1 MENYR
6 RAIESRDLSQL
17 RQAYPGMTDEQERGW
32 RNFFGNVTDL
42 TAQLRILEL
51 DHSGD
56 DGSARVEATYRYR
69 MNRSQEQT
77 FVFTATFS
85 RTTQGWRLTAVQ

>member
-1 MENYR
+1 
-6 RAIESRDLSQL
+6 
-17 RQAYPGMTDEQERGW
+17 MTDEQEQGW
-32 RNFFGNVTDL
+32 RNFFGNVNDL

-56 DGSARVEATYRYR
+56 DAIARVEATYRYR
-69 MNRSQEQT
+69 MNRSQERT
-77 FVFTATFS
+77 FVFTATFG